1 MIEKLDIKD
10 RKILLALD
18 MDARKPDSSIA
29 KIVGLS
35 KQLTNYRIKRLE
47 KLKVIES
54 YYPVIDHTKLG
65 LQLYRIA
72 LKLENATKEKEQEII
87 TYLKDQASWMVLV
100 LGNYDLWMALYAK
113 NELDFMNFWNKF
125 YEKYGYYVGSRWIS
139 VMTKF
144 LNFERSFIYPKKKN
158 RDRIFILGENPEI
171 LALDKI
177 DSDIL
182 QELTKNARQT
192 SLELSNKINQTE
204 RITRYR
210 IKKLEE
216 KKIILGYRPFV
227 NTALL
232 DLKYYKLFVQLKE
245 AKKQDIKK
253 ITSYIIQNPNVTYIT
268 EALGGYDFELE
279 VNFQNSSELIE
290 FISNFKEAFPTN
302 IKNITHLEYIQEYKI
317 IYFPRRFA
325 PAMLG
330 AT

>member
-1 MIEKLDIKD
+1 MSEKLDIKD
-10 RKILLALD
+10 KKLLLALD

-47 KLKVIES
+47 KLNIIES

-72 LKLENATKEKEQEII
+72 LKLENVTKEQEQEII
-87 TYLKDQASWMVLV
+87 SYLKEKASWMVSV
-100 LGNYDLWMALYAK
+100 LGEYDIWMALYVK
-113 NELDFMNFWNKF
+113 NEFDFMNFWKNF
-125 YEKYGYYVGSRWIS
+125 YEKYGYYVESRWIS
-139 VMTKF
+139 LMTKF

-158 RDRIFILGENPEI
+158 RDRKFILGENPEI
-171 LALDKI
+171 LTLDQI
-177 DSDIL
+177 DSKIL

-192 SLELSNKINQTE
+192 SLELSKKINQTE

-227 NTALL
+227 NTSLL
-232 DLKYYKLFVQLKE
+232 NLKYYKLFIQLKD

-253 ITSYIIQNPNVTYIT
+253 ITSYIIQNPNVVYNT
-268 EALGGYDFELE
+268 EALGGYDFEIE
-279 VNFQNSSELIE
+279 VHFQNSQELIE
-290 FISNFKEAFPTN
+290 FISNLRETFPTN
-302 IKNITHLEYIQEYKI
+302 IKNITHMEYIKEYKI
-317 IYFPRRFA
+317 TYFP
-325 PAMLG
+325 LSSI
-330 AT
+330 